1 MQKAFIACNY
11 AEQRCYGD
19 VDFDYGV
26 DHLDVFYD
34 DDDDNDDDDDDDDDA
49 DEYYNSNDS
58 EFNDSDASF
67 RRTHALNSS
76 ISFTDVGLEL
86 FRFTKFCQMCQ
97 QIILLCFVNRLYI
110 LTKR

>member
-34 DDDDNDDDDDDDDDA
+34 DDDNDDD
-49 DEYYNSNDS
+49 DEYYNSDDI

-76 ISFTDVGLEL
+76 ISFTDVRLEL
-86 FRFTKFCQMCQ
+86 FRFTRFCQMCQ
-97 QIILLCFVNRLYI
+97 QIILLYFVN
-110 LTKR
+110 